1 MRAYTFFSLGLSLLL
16 VGISSFR
23 GSAAPASSEM
33 NTKAIDEYVTAKMR
47 SARIPGVALVIVKGD
62 QIVYFKGYGQADP
75 SGRPVTLQT
84 PFMIGSITKSMTALA
99 VMQLVEAGQV
109 ELDAPVQRY
118 IPWFRVADPQ
128 ASAQI
133 TVRQL
138 IVQTSGIPQPMTSQM
153 ITDLD
158 DGALERSVRALATE
172 KLVSPPG
179 QSFTYSNGNYNTLG
193 LIVQTVSGQSYEE
206 YVKQHIFAPL
216 HMQNSFVSQAEAEQH
231 GMAMGYR
238 WWFGVPVPATFPYDR
253 SDLPAGY
260 IISSAE
266 DMAHYLIA
274 QMNDGR
280 YGDAS
285 VLSPEG
291 IALIHTPV
299 PTPYGLGW
307 EFLQDNGRTLV
318 NHDGGTPNF
327 MTSLFFD
334 PQERVGVYVAAN
346 ICGALDTFTSPPG
359 ASVLDGATVRAMAH
373 SVLSLATN
381 QPMPD
386 QGPGHALLYTLLDLV
401 LLALTGALGISLA
414 RIPGRYQRLAQ
425 RGITRW
431 SDLAWRSGLAAVLH
445 FVWPLWVLYEAL
457 GGPTWKTLV
466 MYQPDLGYWLETAG
480 AIVFLKG
487 LVEIALAWRVFRRT
501 HQSQVRQPI
510 TGHASPTN

>member
-1 MRAYTFFSLGLSLLL
+1 MKAYTFFSLGLSLLL

-33 NTKAIDEYVTAKMR
+33 NTKAIDEYVAARMR
-47 SARIPGVALVIVKGD
+47 SARIPGLALVIVKGD
-62 QIVYFKGYGQADP
+62 QIVYSKGYGQADP

-118 IPWFRVADPQ
+118 LPWFRVADPQ
-128 ASAQI
+128 VSAQI

-158 DGALERSVRALATE
+158 DGALERVVRALANE

-216 HMQNSFVSQAEAEQH
+216 DMQNSFVSQAEAEQH

-238 WWFGVPVPATFPYDR
+238 WWFGFPVATTLPYDR

-274 QMNDGR
+274 QMNGGR
-280 YGDAS
+280 YRDAS
-285 VLSPEG
+285 VLSPDG

-299 PTPYGLGW
+299 STPYGLGW
-307 EFLQDNGRTLV
+307 EFVQDNGRTLV

-327 MTSLFFD
+327 ETALFFD
-334 PQERVGVYVAAN
+334 PRERVGVYVAAN
-346 ICGALDTFTSPPG
+346 IDGALDTFSSPPG
-359 ASVLDGATVRAMAH
+359 ASILDGSTVRAMAQ
-373 SVLSLATN
+373 SVLSMATN

-386 QGPGHALLYTLLDLV
+386 QGRGHELLYTSLDLV
-401 LLALTGALGISLA
+401 LLALTAALGVSLA
-414 RIPGRYQRLAQ
+414 RMPGRYRRLAQ
-425 RGITRW
+425 RGIAGW
-431 SDLAWRSGLAAVLH
+431 SDLARRSGLAAILH
-445 FVWPLWVLYEAL
+445 FVWPVPVLYLAL
-457 GGPTWKTLV
+457 GVPTWKTFV
-466 MYQPDLGYWLETAG
+466 MYQPDLGYWLETVAG
-480 AIVFLKG
+480 VVFLKG
-487 LVEIALAWRVFRRT
+487 WLEIALAWRVFRQT
-501 HQSQVRQPI
+501 HRSLTRQSVRGQ
-510 TGHASPTN
+510 TTPTN